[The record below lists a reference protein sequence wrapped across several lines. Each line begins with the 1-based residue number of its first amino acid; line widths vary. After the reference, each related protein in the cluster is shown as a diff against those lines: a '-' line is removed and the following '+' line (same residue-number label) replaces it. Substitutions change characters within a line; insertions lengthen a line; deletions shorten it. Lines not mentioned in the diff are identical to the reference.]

1 MNETPITYHEWNP
14 HNIPWMKHS
23 VYIINETLIIY
34 YEWKPHHIPWMKP
47 ASYTMNK
54 TLIVYREWNP
64 HHIPWLK
71 PSPHTMPPND
81 VVVAS
86 CDVNEAAAAEV
97 AWSRGGPGSR
107 APGVFESRR
116 CYFVGEDEKQNRH
129 VGEWDLESRGLVL
142 KNTWMIKKTKEP
154 LQAGS
159 KTGGILIKTKGPLQA
174 GTRQWRYK

>member
-1 MNETPITYHEWNP
+1 MIPASQTMNETLIVYHEWNP
-14 HNIPWMKHS
+14 HKLPWMKPPSHTM
-23 VYIINETLIIY
+23 NETLIIY
-34 YEWKPHHIPWMKP
+34 REWNTQYISLMKP
-47 ASYTMNK
+47 SLYIMNENSSHTMNK
-54 TLIVYREWNP
+54 TLIIYREWNP

-116 CYFVGEDEKQNRH
+116 CYFVPYPHTFHPSQSYCAIPPYFPS
-129 VGEWDLESRGLVL
+129 L
-142 KNTWMIKKTKEP
+142 TI
-154 LQAGS
+154 
-159 KTGGILIKTKGPLQA
+159 ILL
-174 GTRQWRYK
+174 

>member
-54 TLIVYREWNP
+54 TLIIYREWNP
-64 HHIPWLK
+64 HHIPWPK

-116 CYFVGEDEKQNRH
+116 CYFVGEDEKRNEDVERRWVSQKLIY
-129 VGEWDLESRGLVL
+129 DL
-142 KNTWMIKKTKEP
+142 KKRKDRTKRM
-154 LQAGS
+154 G
-159 KTGGILIKTKGPLQA
+159 K
-174 GTRQWRYK
+174 QWRYK